1 MFGIN
6 PALLKK
12 EFQKASEP
20 NDEAKAPNDEAKAP
34 KLNLKQD
41 LPTKLRDFRDYV
53 SINVT
58 VDSLLYK
65 AEPARGD
72 LTDGLK
78 TGYEA
83 PEKQVIAHEDYLAEV
98 HRLGHLI
105 RHQSTAFKVLQSWLN
120 IQKF

>member
-20 NDEAKAPNDEAKAP
+20 NDEAKAPKQ
-34 KLNLKQD
+34 NLKQD

-72 LTDGLK
+72 LTDGLE
-78 TGYEA
+78 TG
-83 PEKQVIAHEDYLAEV
+83 
-98 HRLGHLI
+98 
-105 RHQSTAFKVLQSWLN
+105 
-120 IQKF
+120 